1 MATSQLSDDTALQ
14 FLSEHGWLP
23 LVLADHPGFVGAFTS
38 LQHASKAF
46 FALPEDSLDKTAHAA
61 VSGALA
67 SEEGYSKIP
76 GEKSILAIKT
86 VSQCPRPLSAPAAA
100 AWGVA
105 AKFMDRILQA
115 IARSLELE
123 SDAFSPLV
131 EPCKALPKEM
141 RTPSLLRLFRYDRP
155 LDSKVKVNA
164 ERHRDLGLLSLVIGH
179 SPGLLALNSATN
191 QWVSVEES
199 SALPP
204 QAKLRSGGFTATLL
218 VGETLAFLSRDRYRA
233 GVHAVMCAPPQ
244 GGYQEGDEDEKYRYS
259 MVLAL
264 RPAVAPL
271 WTKNFESNVTGCF
284 RENEIAKGESSDVLF
299 SRIRNTHYNVNI
311 APEIREKQKQEQVME
326 QAKRSRTP

>member
-1 MATSQLSDDTALQ
+1 MTSSQLSDDTALR

-38 LQHASKAF
+38 LQHASKSF

-76 GEKSILAIKT
+76 SEKSILAIKT
-86 VSQCPRPLSAPAAA
+86 VSHCPRLLSTPAAE

-105 AKFMDRILQA
+105 ANLMDQILQA
-115 IARSLELE
+115 VARSLELE
-123 SDAFSPLV
+123 SDAFSPFV
-131 EPCKALPKEM
+131 EPCNVLPEEM
-141 RTPSLLRLFRYDRP
+141 RTPSMLRLFRYDRP

-164 ERHRDLGLLSLVIGH
+164 EKHKDLGLLSLVIGH
-179 SPGLLALNSATN
+179 SPGLLALNSVTD

-199 SALPP
+199 NALPP
-204 QAKLRSGGFTATLL
+204 EAKLRSGGFTATLL
-218 VGETLAFLSRDRYRA
+218 VGETLAFLSRGRYRA

-244 GGYQEGDEDEKYRYS
+244 GGYQEREEDEKYRYS
-259 MVLAL
+259 MVFAL
-264 RPAVAPL
+264 RPAIAPL
-271 WTKNFESNVTGCF
+271 WTKKFESNVTGCF
-284 RENEIAKGESSDVLF
+284 REDERANGESSDGLF

-311 APEIREKQKQEQVME
+311 APEIREKQRQKQVME
-326 QAKRSRTP
+326 YAKGLRSP